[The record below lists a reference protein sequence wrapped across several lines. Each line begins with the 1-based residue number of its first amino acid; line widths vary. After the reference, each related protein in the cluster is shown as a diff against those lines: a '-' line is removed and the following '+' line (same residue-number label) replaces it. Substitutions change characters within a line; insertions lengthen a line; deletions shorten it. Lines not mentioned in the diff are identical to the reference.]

1 MAGTDLR
8 SRALGYLRRGDV
20 EVLEVRTATDFVFVT
35 AAVKSH
41 VPGRA
46 HMVDGQMGGG
56 PGQIWRC
63 TCSKHLDPTCA
74 HRAAVQLVTGGK
86 TEIRPELGVSSNG

>member
-1 MAGTDLR
+1 MAGIDLR
-8 SRALGYLRRGDV
+8 TKALGYLRRGDV
-20 EVLEVRTATDFVFVT
+20 EVSDVRTVADNVFVT
-35 AAVKSH
+35 AVVKSH

-46 HMVDGQMGGG
+46 HIVDGHVEPDGSET
-56 PGQIWRC
+56 WRC
-63 TCSKHLDPTCA
+63 TCPKYLDPTCA